1 MKLVTSDENVKAVL
15 VNIFAGINRCDWVA
29 KGVVQACGSLN
40 IKVPL
45 VVRLAGT
52 NVEEGR
58 KILAE
63 SGLKLITAETLA
75 EAAEKA
81 VAACQGKLQAA

>member
-1 MKLVTSDENVKAVL
+1 VLSDPKVSAVL

-29 KGVVQACGSLN
+29 KGVVQACETVDV
-40 IKVPL
+40 KVPL

-63 SGLKLITAETLA
+63 SGLQLITAETLA
-75 EAAEKA
+75 EAADKA
-81 VAACQGKLQAA
+81 VAAYRSVAGKAA